1 MVTKDAS
8 RSFIYSFGIDFK
20 SIHWFSFMP
29 KYFNKILLQINE
41 WNRNKETSNKKF
53 TWKSYFYFNIDSS
66 FLAFCLVD
74 FWMDFISL
82 VEKHLRAFELVSE
95 GFARTLTS
103 YPLYNQYFNEH
114 YASTKIHIVFV
125 IFSSKMSVFLA
136 GIDITFIGSV
146 QG

>member
-82 VEKHLRAFELVSE
+82 VDIINNEQQSTIIIVSQCCQLSQDFQYKTSSCFWISL
-95 GFARTLTS
+95 GGLCTNFDLISTL
-103 YPLYNQYFNEH
+103 
-114 YASTKIHIVFV
+114 
-125 IFSSKMSVFLA
+125 
-136 GIDITFIGSV
+136 
-146 QG
+146 